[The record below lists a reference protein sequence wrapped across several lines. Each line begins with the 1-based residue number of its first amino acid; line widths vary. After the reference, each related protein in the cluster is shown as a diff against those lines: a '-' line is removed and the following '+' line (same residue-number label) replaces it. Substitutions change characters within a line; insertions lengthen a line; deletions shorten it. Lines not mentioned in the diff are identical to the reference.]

1 MKLLDTSTKHVF
13 IEASILLFF
22 IEANCYTFP
31 DANCYTFPVY
41 VTENCTHRLCQED
54 NGKG

>member
-1 MKLLDTSTKHVF
+1 MKLLDTSTKNVF

-22 IEANCYTFP
+22 IE
-31 DANCYTFPVY
+31 ANCYTFPVY